1 MEKCSQLYDVTR
13 IDHFRGFDEYFSIP
27 ADAKDATSGHWEKGP
42 GVGLFRA
49 IKARLGDI
57 QIIAEDLGYI
67 TDSVRQLVQDCGFP
81 NMKVLEF
88 AFDSRDSSGPGEYL
102 PYNYNKNCVV
112 YTGTHDN
119 ETLLGWLSNILP
131 EEVKMIQKY
140 IGRDLQKKEDI
151 VYEMIRLAQAS
162 TADFCIIPIQ
172 DYLCLDNEAR
182 INTPSTVGINWKWRI
197 SENDLNDGLV
207 QKVKEYTVIYGRA

>member
-1 MEKCSQLYDVTR
+1 
-13 IDHFRGFDEYFSIP
+13 
-27 ADAKDATSGHWEKGP
+27 
-42 GVGLFRA
+42 
-49 IKARLGDI
+49 
-57 QIIAEDLGYI
+57 
-67 TDSVRQLVQDCGFP
+67 
-81 NMKVLEF
+81 
-88 AFDSRDSSGPGEYL
+88 
-102 PYNYNKNCVV
+102 
-112 YTGTHDN
+112 
-119 ETLLGWLSNILP
+119 
-131 EEVKMIQKY
+131 MIQKY